1 MSRTIPMVEARSKL
15 TSLPEQFAENPDVD
29 AVVVTR
35 RGQPVLAILP
45 WELYDSLMD
54 TMQILADPQLMS
66 DLKQS
71 IKEIQDG
78 KTEDWEAVK
87 AELGL

>member
-1 MSRTIPMVEARSKL
+1 MTKTLPMVEARNKL
-15 TSLPEQFAENPDVD
+15 TTLPEQFAKNPDVD

-35 RGQPVLAILP
+35 RGLPVLAILP
-45 WELYDSLMD
+45 WELYDSLLD
-54 TMQILADPQLMS
+54 TMQILADPQLMN

-71 IKEIQDG
+71 IKEIREG

-87 AELGL
+87 VELGL